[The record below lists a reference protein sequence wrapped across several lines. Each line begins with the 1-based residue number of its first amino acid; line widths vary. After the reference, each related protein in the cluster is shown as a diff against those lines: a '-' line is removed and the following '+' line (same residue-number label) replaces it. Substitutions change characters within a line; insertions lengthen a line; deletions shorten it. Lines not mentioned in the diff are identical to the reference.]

1 MIINCQLIADIF
13 QVSIWDVS
21 NWKRSQDGQYT
32 VRDYYCREFD
42 EIVDS
47 VSSMRADIKFQQ
59 METLANM
66 LDKGWDARYKQYFV
80 AQCFDGS
87 NTHQLD
93 EVLSSFGASIRDKA
107 WLPAV
112 DMQQQPYSPT
122 PVLKGIDL
130 YTHSKENTSLL
141 NKHVPYLG
149 VSLQN
154 TDLLKV
160 IKVKCSVTPSALMGH
175 LKQWCVASRDGS
187 FRASIDH
194 MGEVYIFFHKHISDD
209 IEKAFGEQ
217 NLIFIPSNTPQE
229 GEFRSIHDCCWTD
242 KTTVIYNMLR
252 RKQTP
257 PSYLPFVLSYYYYIS
272 NEEQNRKIKHAFL
285 ALGVNKLIKLKGLA
299 SLLDYNASL
308 APAPTADLVDN
319 FTSIAHVVIESI
331 FIPQRP
337 DDNTMQYQSSEL
349 STLNEPNRSYFI
361 GGIKDNKV
369 FPTTSKKWANVENLL
384 VDDASEVSK
393 HFLNSEKVYFLRWSQ
408 VSNSDLQKQQQKR
421 FVEICRIPLLSQNAR
436 ITFTPVGIRPFDELK
451 RLFHH
456 LIPLIQL
463 YFVSRLPNVLTIERH
478 QHICDLLAKLN
489 FFSTI
494 ELNCSYMVRDEL
506 RVVKARQ
513 CHVDIEEAAVYAVVD
528 SEGKYLEKSSLVG
541 VIKDIVSFH
550 QAMDSNFERF
560 LQSLITD
567 EPTSEESKK
576 SVIERYELAKET
588 TEFPNWSVDLPNS
601 FVKVK
606 KPSIDLEMEMADSN
620 DSVDEDSVIDD
631 TDTGLRAWPPKASA
645 MVNSSSKKPTR
656 IPTKDYET
664 VPSTKDV
671 MTSNDIAEMRRQAG
685 QQDDIRQ
692 TTSSPALWDNMQQ
705 SSHKNHKGSMSTAV
719 ESLYTTQPNSPTR
732 HPDKEG
738 GTMKENHPIEGRSS
752 SSGEKNENTREK
764 GDLNFKSKSQSRQ
777 GSHLEPDDKKA
788 VKTVSPIDFQNME
801 AMEISHMMH
810 NIPLEGARRFDM
822 PSDIEGMQESMMASG
837 KWGEMFVHLM
847 FKKQGALPNGLK
859 IASIEW
865 ENEKDESGLP
875 YDIKVTVQD
884 GTVYFLEVKS
894 TSSSNKELIPFSWKE
909 LKFAKEKAGCYTL
922 IRVYNALS
930 SAKVMIKWLP
940 DMYQVIESN
949 QSIRLFLKL

>member
-1 MIINCQLIADIF
+1 M
-13 QVSIWDVS
+13 S

-47 VSSMRADIKFQQ
+47 VSSMRADRKFQA
-59 METLANM
+59 MESLANM

-93 EVLSSFGASIRDKA
+93 EVLSSFGASVRDKP

-141 NKHVPYLG
+141 DNHVPYLG

-154 TDLLKV
+154 KDLLKA
-160 IKVKCSVTPSALMGH
+160 IKVKSSVTPSALMDH
-175 LKQWCVASRDGS
+175 LKQWCVASRDDS
-187 FRASIDH
+187 FTASVDH
-194 MGEVYIFFHKHISDD
+194 MGEVYIFFNKHISDD
-209 IEKAFGEQ
+209 IEKAFGEE
-217 NLIFIPSNTPQE
+217 NLIFIPSNTHQE
-229 GEFRSIHDCCWTD
+229 YVKGEFRSIHDCCWTD

-272 NEEQNRKIKHAFL
+272 NEEQQTRKIKHAFL
-285 ALGVNKLIKLKGLA
+285 ALGVNKLIKLKSLA

-308 APAPTADLVDN
+308 APTPTADLVDN
-319 FTSIAHVVIESI
+319 FTCIAHVVIESI

-337 DDNTMQYQSSEL
+337 DDNPMQHQSSEL
-349 STLNEPNRSYFI
+349 SSINEPNRSYFI
-361 GGIKDNKV
+361 GEVKGNKV
-369 FPTTSKKWANVENLL
+369 FPTTCKKWANVENLL
-384 VDDASEVSK
+384 VDDAPEVSK
-393 HFLNSEKVYFLRWSQ
+393 HFLNSEKVYFLQWSQ
-408 VSNSDLQKQQQKR
+408 ASNSDLQKQKEKQ
-421 FVEICRIPLLSQNAR
+421 FIEICGIPLLSQNAH
-436 ITFTPVGIRPFDELK
+436 IAFTPVGIRPFDELK

-456 LIPLIQL
+456 LIPLVQL
-463 YFVSRLPNVLTIERH
+463 YFLSQLPNVLTIAHH
-478 QHICDLLAKLN
+478 QHICDLLAKLR

-494 ELNCSYMVRDEL
+494 ELNCSYTVRDEL

-513 CHVDIEEAAVYAVVD
+513 CHVDIEETSAVFAVVD
-528 SEGKYLEKSSLVG
+528 PEGKYLEKSSLAG
-541 VIKDIVSFH
+541 VIKDIVSSH
-550 QAMDSNFERF
+550 QSIMDSKFERF

-576 SVIERYELAKET
+576 SVIERYELAEET
-588 TEFPNWSVDLPNS
+588 AEFPIWSVDLPNT
-601 FVKVK
+601 FVKVN
-606 KPSIDLEMEMADSN
+606 KPCVDLEMEDNDSN
-620 DSVDEDSVIDD
+620 DSADEDSVVDD

-664 VPSTKDV
+664 IPSTKDV
-671 MTSNDIAEMRRQAG
+671 MTFNDIAEMRRQAG
-685 QQDDIRQ
+685 LQDDTRQ
-692 TTSSPALWDNMQQ
+692 STSSPALCDQ
-705 SSHKNHKGSMSTAV
+705 SSHKHHKGSMSAAG
-719 ESLYTTQPNSPTR
+719 ESLSTTQPNTGGTTR

-738 GTMKENHPIEGRSS
+738 ATLKENHPIEGKS
-752 SSGEKNENTREK
+752 SSGKNNENREK
-764 GDLNFKSKSQSRQ
+764 GDLDLKSKSQSRQ
-777 GSHLEPDDKKA
+777 SSHLEPDDKKA
-788 VKTVSPIDFQNME
+788 VSPIKKMDFQNME
-801 AMEISHMMH
+801 ALEISHLMH
-810 NIPLEGARRFDM
+810 NIPLEAAQRFDM
-822 PSDIEGMQESMMASG
+822 PSDIEGMQESLIASG

-884 GTVYFLEVKS
+884 GTVYFVEVKS

-909 LKFAKEKAGCYTL
+909 LKFAKEKAESYVL

-930 SAKVMIKWLP
+930 SAKVIIKWLP
-940 DMYQVIESN
+940 AMYQVIESN
-949 QSIRLFLKL
+949 QSVRLFLKL